1 MSFNAAVATCFRKY
15 AVFSGRAPRAEYWWF
30 TLFLLL
36 AGFALGLA
44 DTLFFLTPAEQTG
57 PLNTIFT
64 LATLL
69 PSLAVGARRLHDVDR
84 SAWWLLLWLVPVLG
98 WLILLWWTVQPGTR
112 GPNRFGPD
120 PLGGGDGPEETH
132 EPYHRSPI
140 PKVPRRG

>member
-1 MSFNAAVATCFRKY
+1 MNFNAAVATCFRKY
-15 AVFSGRAPRAEYWWF
+15 AVFSGRAPRSEYWWF

-44 DTLFFLTPAEQTG
+44 DALFFLTPADQTG

-84 SAWWLLLWLVPVLG
+84 TGWWLLLWLVPVLG

-120 PLGGGDGPEETH
+120 PLGGDDGPGETH
-132 EPYHRSPI
+132 GPYRRSPI
-140 PKVPRRG
+140 PKVSRRD

>member
-1 MSFNAAVATCFRKY
+1 MNFNAAVATCFRKY
-15 AVFSGRAPRAEYWWF
+15 AVFSGRAPRSEYWWF

-44 DTLFFLTPAEQTG
+44 DALFFLTPADQTG

-84 SAWWLLLWLVPVLG
+84 TGWWLLLWLVPVLG

-120 PLGGGDGPEETH
+120 PLGSGDGPEETH

-140 PKVPRRG
+140 PKVSRRN

>member
-1 MSFNAAVATCFRKY
+1 MNFNAAVATCFRKY

-44 DTLFFLTPAEQTG
+44 DALFFLTPADQTG

-84 SAWWLLLWLVPVLG
+84 TGWWLLLWLVPVLG

-120 PLGGGDGPEETH
+120 PLGGDDGPEETH
-132 EPYHRSPI
+132 EPCHRSPI
-140 PKVPRRG
+140 PKVSRRN

>member
-1 MSFNAAVATCFRKY
+1 MNFNAAVASCFRKY
-15 AVFSGRAPRAEYWWF
+15 AVFSGRAPRSEYWWF

-36 AGFALGLA
+36 AGFALGLV
-44 DTLFFLTPAEQTG
+44 DSLFFLTPAEQTG
-57 PLNTIFT
+57 PLNMIFT

-84 SAWWLLLWLVPVLG
+84 TGWWLLLWLVPVLG
-98 WLILLWWTVQPGTR
+98 WLVMLWWTVQPGTR

-120 PLGGGDGPEETH
+120 PLGGDDGPEEVR

-140 PKVPRRG
+140 PKVSRRD